1 MPDSS
6 KPDVPHQSWS
16 ETLKVYLHPRVLT
29 MLFLGFSA
37 GLPFLLLFSTLSVW
51 LREAEVARSTIGF
64 FSWVGLTFSIKVLWA
79 PIVDRM
85 PLPFLTKSLGR
96 RRGWMCIA
104 QLGIA
109 AGLVGIGTLDPT
121 TDLFYIAVF
130 ALLVAFSS
138 ATQDISIDAYRIEAV
153 KPELQGA
160 MAATYIYGYR
170 IALLVAGA
178 GALYIA
184 DYISWPVAYFAMAAL
199 MGVGLAT
206 VLLIDEPERPHDA
219 GADVR
224 EKKLAGTLSR
234 KLHLGGRFEQGL
246 GWFSSAVI
254 SPFADFFSRMG
265 PMGWAILLFIGVYRI
280 SDITMGIMANPFYID
295 LGFTKSEIASVSKVF
310 GFFMSLL
317 GTAAGGV
324 LVVRFGIMRPLL
336 LGAAL
341 VASTNLLFA
350 VMAIVGAD
358 LSILTLTISAD
369 NFSGGLAGTVFIA
382 YLSSLTNTAYTATQ
396 YALFSSLF
404 TLPGKFIGGFSGIV
418 VDSAGYVNFFIY
430 AAALGLPAIALT
442 LFLMRYGP
450 RAALMAETQR
460 QAPG

>member
-1 MPDSS
+1 MSDPSTPS
-6 KPDVPHQSWS
+6 APPESWRQ
-16 ETLKVYLHPRVLT
+16 TLKVYLRPRVIA

-51 LREAEVARSTIGF
+51 LREADVARSTIGF
-64 FSWVGLTFSIKVLWA
+64 FSWVGLTFSIKVVWA
-79 PIVDRM
+79 PVVDRM
-85 PLPFLTKSLGR
+85 PLPYLTRLLGR
-96 RRGWMCIA
+96 RRGWMCLA
-104 QLGIA
+104 QIGIA
-109 AGLVGIGTLDPT
+109 VGLFGIGMSDPN

-170 IALLVAGA
+170 IALLAAGA
-178 GALYIA
+178 GALFIA
-184 DYISWPVAYFAMAAL
+184 DYVSWPAAYFSMAGL
-199 MGVGLAT
+199 VGVGLIT
-206 VLLIDEPERPHDA
+206 VLAIDEPEHKRDEA
-219 GADVR
+219 TAMR
-224 EKKLAGTLSR
+224 EQKLAETLSG
-234 KLHLGGRFEQGL
+234 KVPVHGKAEQSL
-246 GWFSSAVI
+246 SWFSGAVI
-254 SPFADFFSRMG
+254 SPIADFFARMG

-295 LGFTKSEIASVSKVF
+295 LGFTKSEIASISKIF

-324 LVVRFGIMRPLL
+324 IVARYGIMRPLL
-336 LGAAL
+336 LGAVL
-341 VASTNLLFA
+341 VALTNLFFA
-350 VMAIVGAD
+350 ALAIVGAD
-358 LSILTLTISAD
+358 ITFLTVTISAD
-369 NFSGGLAGTVFIA
+369 NFSAGLAGTVFIA

-418 VDSAGYVNFFIY
+418 VDDMGYMNFFIY
-430 AAALGLPAIALT
+430 AAVLGLPAIMLT

-450 RAALMAETQR
+450 RAALVAQVDKT
-460 QAPG
+460 APG

>member
-1 MPDSS
+1 MPDSTT
-6 KPDVPHQSWS
+6 PGARPLSWD
-16 ETLKVYLHPRVLT
+16 ETLKIYLHPRVLV

-79 PIVDRM
+79 PVVDRM
-85 PLPFLTKSLGR
+85 PLPFLTRALGR
-96 RRGWMCIA
+96 RRGWMCLA
-104 QLGIA
+104 QIGIA
-109 AGLVGIGTLDPT
+109 TGLVGIGMTDPS

-184 DYISWPVAYFAMAAL
+184 DYISWPMAYFAMAAL
-199 MGVGLAT
+199 MGVGFVT
-206 VLLIDEPERPHDA
+206 VLLIDEPESPRDA
-219 GADVR
+219 AAEER
-224 EKKLAGTLSR
+224 EQKLAGSLSGRLHLNGKAGQTLS
-234 KLHLGGRFEQGL
+234 
-246 GWFSSAVI
+246 WFSSAVI
-254 SPFADFFSRMG
+254 SPFADFFARMG
-265 PMGWAILLFIGVYRI
+265 PMGWGILLFIGIYRI

-295 LGFTKSEIASVSKVF
+295 LGFTKSEIASISKVF

-317 GTAAGGV
+317 GTAIGGV
-324 LVVRFGIMRPLL
+324 LVARFGIMRPLL

-350 VMAIVGAD
+350 ALAIIGAD
-358 LSILTLTISAD
+358 ITFLTLTISAD

-418 VDSAGYVNFFIY
+418 VDNAGYVNFFIY
-430 AAALGLPAIALT
+430 AAALGLPAIVLT

-450 RAALMAETQR
+450 KAALVAEEK
-460 QAPG
+460 

>member
-1 MPDSS
+1 MPELT
-6 KPDVPHQSWS
+6 KPGPQRKSWA
-16 ETLKVYLHPRVLT
+16 EAFDAYKHPRVLV

-51 LREAEVARSTIGF
+51 LREADVTRTTIGY

-79 PIVDRM
+79 PVVDRM
-85 PLPFLTKSLGR
+85 PLPFLSRALGR
-96 RRGWMCIA
+96 RRGWMCLA
-104 QLGIA
+104 QIGIA
-109 AGLVGIGTLDPT
+109 AGLVGVAMNDPST
-121 TDLFYIAVF
+121 NLTYIALF
-130 ALLVAFSS
+130 ALLIAFSS

-153 KPELQGA
+153 ERDFQGA
-160 MAATYIYGYR
+160 MAASYIYGYR

-184 DYISWPVAYFAMAAL
+184 DYVSWPMAYLAMAAL
-199 MGVGLAT
+199 MGVGVVT
-206 VLLIDEPERPHDA
+206 VLVIDEPERPHDA
-219 GADVR
+219 AAQERERQLAESLSGALHVR
-224 EKKLAGTLSR
+224 GKT
-234 KLHLGGRFEQGL
+234 EQSL
-246 GWFSSAVI
+246 NWFASAVI
-254 SPFADFFSRMG
+254 SPFTDFFARMG
-265 PMGWAILLFIGVYRI
+265 PIGWSILLFIGLYRI

-295 LGFTKSEIASVSKVF
+295 LGFTKSEIASIGKVF

-317 GTAAGGV
+317 GTAAGGM
-324 LVVRFGIMRPLL
+324 LVARYGIMRPLL
-336 LGAAL
+336 LGAVL

-350 VMAIVGAD
+350 VLALVGPD
-358 LSILTLTISAD
+358 LSFLAMTISAD

-404 TLPGKFIGGFSGIV
+404 TFSGKLIGGFSGVV
-418 VDSAGYVNFFIY
+418 VDAAGYINFFIY

-450 RAALMAETQR
+450 KTVFADESNQSAD
-460 QAPG
+460 G